1 MRQMPLLLLKI
12 VLLTIA
18 DAAQGVSW
26 AVIGSSAKCPLSLRF
41 RRALRQLEH
50 MAANILVN

>member
-12 VLLTIA
+12 VLLTIT